1 MTPDPRMTL
10 TAADF
15 TPQQAMLASL
25 TARIDEIAKAA
36 GAMRSVRD
44 QVEALLGRIPDGKVK
59 DAGKA
64 LAGRITAWETQ
75 IVQPK
80 RKTFQDVI
88 NFRNELIDQYMALRD
103 AVDGNGPPVI
113 DALKACAAELD
124 AQWTPLGATLKSL
137 EQEVASFNGLAKDSG
152 VGAIQMKG
160 L

>member
-1 MTPDPRMTL
+1 
-10 TAADF
+10 
-15 TPQQAMLASL
+15 MLASL

-44 QVEALLGRIPDGKVK
+44 QVEALVGRVPDGKVK
-59 DAGKA
+59 DEGKA

-113 DALKACAAELD
+113 DALKARAAELD

-152 VGAIQMKG
+152 VGAIQVKG